1 MNLGSSFALALYL
14 LRVGDIGVTSSKV
27 NFLLTEC
34 VNTCYLSAVA
44 RPVRMDFPDTFY
56 HVLSRGN
63 ERRKIFYG
71 PADHSRFLETLGRM
85 VERFQIEVHGYV
97 LMPNHFH
104 LLIRTREANLSRALQ
119 WLGVS
124 YSVWFNKKH
133 DRCGHVFQGRFKS
146 FVIEDERYLAALI
159 LYIHGNPLRA
169 KLVKELGE
177 HRWSSYRG
185 YLRKGWQE
193 AWLTTDTV
201 LSVFGGSRGKF
212 RMAQEFQFEPKRRE
226 RNVLE
231 DLRYG
236 MYLGTEKYAE
246 ECLKRL
252 QGESH
257 REKPQIRRMLQAR
270 DIEEVLAKVLKGL
283 GQTEIDPLR
292 AKGKKRNLTR
302 DMAIYALRQ
311 AGIFTN
317 QEIGRVFGVG
327 YTAVTEATK
336 RAEGYLSRNENDGM
350 RERIQ
355 EIDF

>member
-1 MNLGSSFALALYL
+1 M
-14 LRVGDIGVTSSKV
+14 
-27 NFLLTEC
+27 
-34 VNTCYLSAVA
+34 A

-63 ERRKIFYG
+63 ERRKIFYNR
-71 PADHSRFLETLGRM
+71 ADYSRFLETLGRM
-85 VERFQIEVHGYV
+85 VDRFQVEVHGYV

-104 LLIRTREANLSRALQ
+104 LLVRTREANLSRALQ

-133 DRCGHVFQGRFKS
+133 DRCGHVFQGRFRS

-159 LYIHGNPLRA
+159 LYIHGNPVRA

-193 AWLTTDTV
+193 AWLTTDTG
-201 LSVFGGSRGKF
+201 LSVFGGSRSKF
-212 RMAQEFQFEPKRRE
+212 REAQESKLE
-226 RNVLE
+226 RGRSVLE

-236 MYLGTEKYAE
+236 MYLGTEEYAQ
-246 ECLKRL
+246 ECLKKL
-252 QGESH
+252 KGESH

-270 DIEEVLAKVLKGL
+270 DIRVALRKVLKEL
-283 GQTEIDPLR
+283 GQTEMDALR

-302 DMAIYALRQ
+302 DMAVYALRQ
-311 AGIFTN
+311 TGIFTN
-317 QEIGRVFGVG
+317 PEIGRVFGVG
-327 YTAVTEATK
+327 YTAVCEAAK
-336 RAEGYLSRNENDGM
+336 RAEAYLSLNENDGM

-355 EIDF
+355 KIDF